1 MASVSGETKLLLASG
16 ISGMAALTYEVV
28 WTRLMVLIFG
38 STVYAVST
46 ILTAFMAGL
55 ALGSYYIG
63 KRLSRYKNLYLGF
76 GLVELGIGLYG
87 LVFPQILPV
96 MQYPYVILFRLLG
109 SSFILFQ
116 AAQVLIYLLLL
127 IIPTFLMGATF
138 PLLSKIIVTDVA
150 SSGKKIGF
158 LYSSNSIGAMV
169 GPIISG
175 FMLIPIIGIRY
186 TSLIASILNI
196 AVGLIF
202 LVYSAKSKKALAA
215 IPISFLALSAGFVAY
230 QSPLRMVNFYY
241 IPIFKDV
248 SEIDEFLKDQQTMF
262 YKEGL
267 YSTVEVMK
275 IGETL
280 SLKIDGR
287 VDASTSLRDMSTQH
301 LLAYLPTLLH
311 KNPKKV
317 LNVGLGG
324 GFTVGALKNL
334 GVQIDTVEIDEA
346 VVEANEKIYKVYNND
361 ALNYDKL
368 NLYITDARNFLLT
381 TEQKWDVIISEPS
394 NPVTSS
400 VNHLFTKEFFAL
412 AKKHLNDGGIYAQWF
427 PNDLTVAERDY
438 RIILRTLRTEFPYVS
453 IWDSSYGKRLSNT
466 IMIASLQPHSTS
478 IDAFPNTAVASDM
491 VRIGITSPAELDSRM
506 VCDPDGAA
514 KFGEDADTMNI
525 DDLPIIEFLAP
536 RSFFG
541 EGKKLDTMCPS
552 VGR

>member
-76 GLVELGIGLYG
+76 GLVELGIGIYG
-87 LVFPQILPV
+87 LVFPQILPL

-138 PLLSKIIVTDVA
+138 PLLSKIIVTDVD

-169 GPIISG
+169 GPVVSG

-196 AVGLIF
+196 AVGAMF
-202 LVYSAKSKKALAA
+202 LVYATKNKKTLLAV
-215 IPISFLALSAGFVAY
+215 PISFLALSAGFVAY
-230 QSPLRMVNFYY
+230 QNPLRMVNFYY

-248 SEIDEFLKDQQTMF
+248 SEIDEFLRDQQTVF

-317 LNVGLGG
+317 LNIGLGG

-381 TEQKWDVIISEPS
+381 TDQKWDIIISEPS

-412 AKKHLNDGGIYAQWF
+412 AKQHLNNGGIYAQWF

-438 RIILRTLRTEFPYVS
+438 RIILKTLRTEFPYVS

-466 IMIASLQPHSTS
+466 IMIASLQPYSTS
-478 IDAFPNTAVASDM
+478 IDAFTNTAVASDM

-506 VCDPDGAA
+506 VCNPDGAA
-514 KFGEDADTMNI
+514 KFGENGDIMNI

-552 VGR
+552 VGG